1 MRFEEA
7 VEVEAPGQRVWEVLS
22 DIEAWPRVV
31 RTVEAAEAVTPPP
44 LTVGSIVRL
53 RQPKLPEGQW
63 DITAWDPPVSFEL
76 TQKTGGVTSVAS
88 HRVDA
93 IGEGRSR
100 LTLTLEMRGLMVA
113 IVGLFYKKL
122 TQSYLE
128 QEAQDLKRAAE
139 GVS

>member
-1 MRFEEA
+1 
-7 VEVEAPGQRVWEVLS
+7 VLS

-31 RTVEAAEAVTPPP
+31 QTVEAAEAVTPPP
-44 LTVGSIVRL
+44 RTVGSTVRL
-53 RQPKLPEGQW
+53 RQPKLPEGLW

-76 TQKTGGVTSVAS
+76 TQKAGGVTSVAG

-93 IGEGRSR
+93 IGEGRAR
-100 LTLTLEMRGLMVA
+100 LTLTLEMRGLLVA
-113 IVGLFYKKL
+113 IVGLFYKRL

-139 GVS
+139 GDS